1 MESPYFFHPF
11 GFETPFLALVV
22 AFYGFYKRYLGIFE
36 ILSFLAI
43 FGARKVKNS
52 IFLRF
57 FLHFLSLNAAI
68 NSQKM
73 KI

>member
-43 FGARKVKNS
+43 FGPLFGQKYRVQNS
-52 IFLRF
+52 
-57 FLHFLSLNAAI
+57 
-68 NSQKM
+68 
-73 KI
+73 